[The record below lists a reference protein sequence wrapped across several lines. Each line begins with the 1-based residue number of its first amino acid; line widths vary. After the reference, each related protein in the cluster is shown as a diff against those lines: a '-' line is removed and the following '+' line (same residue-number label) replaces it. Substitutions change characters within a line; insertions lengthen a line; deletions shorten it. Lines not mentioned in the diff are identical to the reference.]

1 MLPENLGYLFD
12 VPLLLRPSAPAILQ
26 EDVLLTFRDLDERC
40 NRVANALGNL
50 GIRRGDRVALMFCN
64 DYRFIESLLGAMRLG
79 AVPVPLNIR
88 MGDEAV
94 IYVIADSEAVAVI
107 ANSEMADRA
116 QRLIPHVAG
125 VRHLI
130 VDGEGG
136 GKVLNYDQMLQTAS
150 PSFAR
155 TKTAPDEV
163 CLQPYTSGSTGKPK
177 GVLLTH
183 GGQIWNTDLLCK
195 LEAFDDTERALV
207 AVPLYH
213 KNAMVGAVKPM
224 LLCGGSVVI
233 LPGFEPVQVI
243 RSIARYKVT
252 YMTGVPAMFSM
263 ILSQKEELCKNDV
276 KSLRYAVCGSAEV
289 SEELVA
295 DFQAAFPGAI
305 IAESYGLTEG
315 GPDPIGNCR
324 YGLIKRGSCGR
335 QIPGSDVKIVGQ
347 DGVTELGPNEVGELV
362 TRNPGLAKGYWKLPE
377 VTKNKFRDGWLYT
390 GDLMRRD
397 EDGFFYF
404 VGRKDDM
411 INVSGENVYPKE
423 IVDILLRHPHV
434 RDAFVVPV
442 RHPVKGAVPV
452 AFIVRSQTGNIS
464 AEELKQVLP
473 QIWRPVC
480 LPTPHLPP
488 RRNAIERHGKGEP
501 GSSGE
506 ARGGIRGE
514 RSAWTS
520 LIYLS
525 HHINVFWACDSCATK
540 TVSLRFVC
548 RFAMSFYARMVRI
561 GCTEE
566 LLVRS

>member
-1 MLPENLGYLFD
+1 MLPENLGHLFD
-12 VPLLLRPSAPAILQ
+12 VPLQLQPTAPAVLQ
-26 EDVLLTFRDLDERC
+26 DEVVLTFRDLDERC
-40 NRVANALGNL
+40 NRMANALATL
-50 GIRRGDRVALMFCN
+50 GIGAGDRIALMFSN

-88 MGDEAV
+88 MGDEAML
-94 IYVIADSEAVAVI
+94 YVLADSEAVALI

-116 QRLIPHVAG
+116 WCLVPQVPG
-125 VRHLI
+125 VRHFV
-130 VDGEGG
+130 VDGEAT
-136 GKVLNYDQMLQTAS
+136 GKALNYKQMLQAAS
-150 PSFAR
+150 PLFTR
-155 TKTAPDEV
+155 RKTRPDEI

-183 GGQIWNTDLLCK
+183 GGQIWNTDVLCK

-213 KNAMVGAVKPM
+213 KNAMLGAVKPM

-233 LPGFEPVQVI
+233 LPGFDPVEVI

-263 ILSQKEELCKNDV
+263 ILSKKEELHKNDV

-295 DFQAAFPGAI
+295 EFQAAFPEAI

-335 QIPGSDVKIVGQ
+335 QIPRSDVKIVGE
-347 DGVTELGPNEVGELV
+347 DGVTELGCNQVGELI

-423 IVDILLRHPHV
+423 IVDILLRHPNV
-434 RDAFVVPV
+434 RDASVVPL
-442 RHPVKGAVPV
+442 RHPIKGAVPV
-452 AFIVRSQTGNIS
+452 AFIVQSQNGSTS
-464 AEELKQVLP
+464 AEELKQFFLKYGAP
-473 QIWRPVC
+473 YAY
-480 LPTPHLPP
+480 P
-488 RRNAIERHGKGEP
+488 RRIYFLDSMPLSGTGKVDRAQLAKLAAEFD
-501 GSSGE
+501 E
-506 ARGGIRGE
+506 KVQHETA
-514 RSAWTS
+514 
-520 LIYLS
+520 
-525 HHINVFWACDSCATK
+525 
-540 TVSLRFVC
+540 
-548 RFAMSFYARMVRI
+548 
-561 GCTEE
+561 
-566 LLVRS
+566 